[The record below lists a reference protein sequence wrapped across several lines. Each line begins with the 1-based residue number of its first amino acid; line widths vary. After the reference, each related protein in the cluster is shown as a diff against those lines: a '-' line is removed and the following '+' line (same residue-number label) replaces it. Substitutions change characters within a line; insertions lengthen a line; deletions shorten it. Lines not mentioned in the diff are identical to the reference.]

1 MKKCYVCD
9 AHISEEEAERVA
21 EKIDKII
28 EIDNDEAF
36 DEFLTEQ
43 LGLVHCQGGDEYF
56 LEEDGRV
63 IICQECLDNVCHDYK
78 WKDLD
83 DENLNPAF

>member
-9 AHISEEEAERVA
+9 AKISEEEAKGVA
-21 EKIDKII
+21 GKIDKIVR
-28 EIDNDEAF
+28 IDKDEVF

-56 LEEDGRV
+56 LNNSRV
-63 IICQECLDNVCHDYK
+63 IICQECLNNVRHDYE

-83 DENLNPAF
+83 DENMKPLF